1 MTPVANKWQRHS
13 TSCSIRIHGS
23 NEMCASGDT
32 VSNSSSLV
40 LDAVPRLYFKVFKFK
55 HNKTNMRFALGSA
68 IGHRFFM
75 G

>member
-13 TSCSIRIHGS
+13 TSFSIRIHGS

-40 LDAVPRLYFKVFKFK
+40 LGAVPRLYFNKIEFK

-68 IGHRFFM
+68 IGSRFFM